1 MGVEDECIYLDIWF
15 FRINDSSV
23 FVHVGNCTMSLD
35 RILSLVTAL
44 ALIITLCFLFIV
56 FQDLKELWVE
66 VEYMWETFN
75 DYWIII
81 QNQDQK
87 IMDLM
92 MIISKAGVGV

>member
-1 MGVEDECIYLDIWF
+1 MDIWF
-15 FRINDSSV
+15 FRINDS
-23 FVHVGNCTMSLD
+23 FVIIYVGNFTMSLD

-44 ALIITLCFLFIV
+44 ALIITLCLLFIV

-66 VEYMWETFN
+66 AEYMWEMFN

-92 MIISKAGVGV
+92 MIISKTGVGV

>member
-1 MGVEDECIYLDIWF
+1 MGIWF
-15 FRINDSSV
+15 SGYDDPYIFI
-23 FVHVGNCTMSLD
+23 HVGNCTMSLD

-92 MIISKAGVGV
+92 MIISKTGVGV

>member
-1 MGVEDECIYLDIWF
+1 MDIWF
-15 FRINDSSV
+15 FRINDS
-23 FVHVGNCTMSLD
+23 FVLIHVGNCTMSLD

-44 ALIITLCFLFIV
+44 ALIITLCLLFIV

-92 MIISKAGVGV
+92 IIISKAGMGA

>member
-1 MGVEDECIYLDIWF
+1 MDIWF

-23 FVHVGNCTMSLD
+23 FIHVGNCTMSLD

-92 MIISKAGVGV
+92 MIISKTGVGV

>member
-1 MGVEDECIYLDIWF
+1 MDIWF

-92 MIISKAGVGV
+92 MIISKTGVGV

>member
-1 MGVEDECIYLDIWF
+1 MGIRFPGYDDPY
-15 FRINDSSV
+15 V
-23 FVHVGNCTMSLD
+23 FIHVSICFMSLD
-35 RILSLVTAL
+35 RILSLITAL

-66 VEYMWETFN
+66 AEYMWEMFD

-87 IMDLM
+87 IIDLQIL
-92 MIISKAGVGV
+92 IISKAGMSV